1 LTSKIYVGAG
11 IEQWTLSESSYKTI
25 LTEEFN
31 SLTPGN
37 EMKWQSVEGTRGQLK
52 YTDADKLVE
61 FGQQNHMKIRGHT
74 LIWL

>member
-11 IEQWTLSESSYKTI
+11 IEQWTLSENSYKTI
-25 LTEEFN
+25 LSEEFN
-31 SLTPGN
+31 CLTPGN
-37 EMKWQSVEGTRGQLK
+37 EMKWQSIEKIRGEVQ

-61 FGQQNHMKIRGHT
+61 FGQQNHMKIRGHP

>member
-1 LTSKIYVGAG
+1 
-11 IEQWTLSESSYKTI
+11 
-25 LTEEFN
+25 
-31 SLTPGN
+31 
-37 EMKWQSVEGTRGQLK
+37 MKWQSIEKTRGEVE